1 MINKIKPLENK
12 ITLYLTIVSITL
24 SKIEDKDGN
33 SVEQKE
39 DAWWQWWDFNRV
51 FKMVVECILKI
62 IHSSGENN
70 INNSLEREGSLVK
83 LAVSRVIIAYVGDN
97 MKYAFQN

>member
-1 MINKIKPLENK
+1 MKPLENK
-12 ITLYLTIVSITL
+12 IILYLTIVSITL
-24 SKIEDKDGN
+24 SKIEDKKDGN

-51 FKMVVECILKI
+51 LKMVVECILKM
-62 IHSSGENN
+62 IHGSGENN
-70 INNSLEREGSLVK
+70 INNSLEREGSIVK
-83 LAVSRVIIAYVGDN
+83 LAVSGVIIAYVGDN